1 MMEIEKYDVVVLGS
15 GEAGK
20 YIAWLWPQQGSTSR

>member
-1 MMEIEKYDVVVLGS
+1 MPQIEEYDAVVLGS

-20 YIAWLWPQQGSTSR
+20 YNGGSLNRSERVV